1 MLRREAVRP
10 ELFRLL
16 IEIFDSGYF
25 PDFFLVGGTA
35 LALKLGHRESI
46 DIDLFTDKEIAPD
59 TILSQF
65 EDFGETILIGM
76 NPGGLNVL
84 VDGIKIDFV
93 KHAYRILQPLEK
105 YDSVV
110 MLSNIDIAAQK
121 LHAIVR
127 RGSKKDFIDLYYL
140 LKTFRVDELIKAY
153 SKKYNHS
160 LYESFVLKS
169 MTYFNDANEQAT
181 PKILDG
187 TTWDQ
192 IKEGIMEKCNN
203 RSNLGFWTS
212 NKTSAPFQKDSSSR
226 F

>member
-16 IEIFDSGYF
+16 IDIFDSDYF

-46 DIDLFTDKEIAPD
+46 DIDLFTDKEIHPEQ
-59 TILSQF
+59 IL
-65 EDFGETILIGM
+65 EKMADFGELTLIGM

-84 VDGIKIDFV
+84 IDGIKIDFV
-93 KHAYRILQPLEK
+93 RHPYTILEPIEKHN
-105 YDSVV
+105 SVR

-140 LKTFRVDELIKAY
+140 LNLFSVKELISAY
-153 SKKYNHS
+153 GKKYNHT

-169 MTYFNDANEQAT
+169 MTYFDDADEQT
-181 PKILDG
+181 MPKIFDG
-187 TTWDQ
+187 TTWQ
-192 IKEGIMEKCNN
+192 EIKQGISQKCNKQ
-203 RSNLGFWTS
+203 SNSGF
-212 NKTSAPFQKDSSSR
+212 
-226 F
+226 